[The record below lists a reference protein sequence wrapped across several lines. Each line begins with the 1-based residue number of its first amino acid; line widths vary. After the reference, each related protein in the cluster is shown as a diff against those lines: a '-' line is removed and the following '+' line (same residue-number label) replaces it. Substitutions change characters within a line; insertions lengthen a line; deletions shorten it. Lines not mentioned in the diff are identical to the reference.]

1 MKKFKNLV
9 IGGIQQKVFN
19 LVLVTILLL
28 IAAYTAVIVYQS
40 SSLKKLTAETN
51 LRQKEAIAE
60 ISETT
65 MDAVGADSLTSK
77 AEMAAMLAD
86 DLFVRLSSPRYRSW
100 RTTQRICSKHPSSI
114 RRAPLLCRTHPWRGR
129 SACSLWARRT
139 ECLRIRQ
146 SWKSSACWPICPT

>member
-28 IAAYTAVIVYQS
+28 VAAYTAVIVYQS
-40 SSLKKLTAETN
+40 GSLKKLTAETN
-51 LRQKEAIAE
+51 QRQKEAIAE

-65 MDAVGADSLTSK
+65 MDAVVADSLTSK

-86 DLFVRLSSPRYRSW
+86 DLFVRLSS
-100 RTTQRICSKHPSSI
+100 TVKFG
-114 RRAPLLCRTHPWRGR
+114 APLCSAGR
-129 SACSLWARRT
+129 IHGGEDQPAACGRDEQNA
-139 ECLRIRQ
+139 
-146 SWKSSACWPICPT
+146 

>member
-28 IAAYTAVIVYQS
+28 VAAYTAVIVYQS
-40 SSLKKLTAETN
+40 GSLKKLTAETN
-51 LRQKEAIAE
+51 QRQKEAIAE

-65 MDAVGADSLTSK
+65 MDAVVADSLTSK
-77 AEMAAMLAD
+77 AEMAAMLA
-86 DLFVRLSSPRYRSW
+86 
-100 RTTQRICSKHPSSI
+100 
-114 RRAPLLCRTHPWRGR
+114 

-146 SWKSSACWPICPT
+146 SWRSSACWPICPI